1 MDNARRS
8 GREERAIIVV
18 IGLQTPIPTEGWSP
32 LAVSIF
38 ERKQASPFVYAY
50 ASVFQVRFEMEM
62 RAAIVRAAEAL
73 SRSGLRFADFP
84 RARCNERYWQLTPF
98 GGFKIR
104 PDQTPAAGIRDIF
117 ENGYLY
123 ATECATATA
132 IAVYKGALDVLG
144 DTQFNRVFRGLLLYN
159 WHLDDD
165 LRLTKD
171 QGEAFPGDLLY
182 FNNPDYNPETPQ
194 WRGEN
199 VILIADNLFYG
210 HPVGIV
216 PGEVIIEGLNRVRRP
231 FSLVSA
237 YLTDD
242 VVRPDYKYLAQ
253 FAPGMRPKIFA
264 WIGSR
269 REIV

>member
-1 MDNARRS
+1 MGN
-8 GREERAIIVV
+8 GREENAIIIISGV
-18 IGLQTPIPTEGWSP
+18 QTPVNTAGWSP
-32 LAVSIF
+32 LAARIY
-38 ERKQASPFVYAY
+38 EMKNASPFVYAY

-62 RAAIVRAAEAL
+62 RAAIVAAAEAL
-73 SRSGLRFADFP
+73 SRSGLRFSDFN
-84 RARCNERYWQLTPF
+84 RARCNERFWILTEL
-98 GGFKIR
+98 GGFRIR
-104 PDQTPAAGIRDIF
+104 PDVTPAAGLRDIF

-144 DTQFNRVFRGLLLYN
+144 DAQFNRLFRGLLLYD

-199 VILIADNLFYG
+199 VIMIAENLYYG

-216 PGEVIIEGLNRVRRP
+216 PGEVIIDGLNRVRRP
-231 FSLVSA
+231 FSMISA

-253 FAPGMRPKIFA
+253 FAPGMRQKIFA
-264 WIGSR
+264 WIGSK